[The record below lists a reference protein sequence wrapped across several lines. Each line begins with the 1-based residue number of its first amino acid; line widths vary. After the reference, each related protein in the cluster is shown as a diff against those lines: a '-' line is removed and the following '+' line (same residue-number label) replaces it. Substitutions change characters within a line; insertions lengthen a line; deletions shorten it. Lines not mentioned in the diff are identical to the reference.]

1 MNNSENMKFSPLTES
16 QKGIYFECMENP
28 ESTAYNNPFAVE
40 LPKTVDLDK
49 FEKAVRE
56 VALLHPALFTNIC
69 MKNGEPVMIQG
80 EKECNVIRTKGS
92 IEVAKADFVKPFDL
106 KNGILFRFEICEG
119 EDKNAFLFDV
129 HHTVFDGSSL
139 KIMLDQIFDCYS
151 GKEIKA
157 ETTSAFDVY
166 YIEKE
171 LMKSDE
177 YKAAQDFFK
186 NMLSGR
192 SFACDIIS
200 DRKEKGTGFSTA
212 FIPAPSGL
220 DYETAK
226 AFSKKNEITV
236 ATFFTASFA
245 YALSVFS
252 GSDEAC
258 FTTVSSGRHCMNI
271 PDTIGMFAKTLP
283 LCIDIPEKE
292 NPIDFLRNFKKT
304 FHGAVRNEMISF
316 GELASE
322 YGVNPKIS
330 FAYQGDIL
338 SGFEI
343 ENETV
348 EAVNISEFSPSD
360 ILCFILKSEKT
371 FYMMIEYNNELYTE
385 SLVENL
391 GECIFKIAEGMMTA
405 ENLCDISLVSDR
417 QKEFI
422 DEFNNTERDY
432 PLNQTVNTFFDES
445 VRKYPDNTALVFKD
459 KIYNYSEF
467 EAITRNIA
475 GHVLSHSISSEEFVA
490 VLAPR
495 NDFAVLSAWGII
507 RSGAAFQMLDSTY
520 PPERINYMLS
530 DSKANLLI
538 ADRSLIHLIE
548 GYAGKVLFTDEI
560 ENLPV
565 CNKISADIK
574 PENAITMIYTSGTTG
589 KPKGSVLE
597 NRNLAAFFLNHAEI
611 MKIDENSRI
620 ASYASFGFD
629 AGIMDIISAMSAG
642 AGLYI
647 VPDEIRL
654 DMVDVEK
661 FYISN
666 EITHGFMTTQVGRM
680 FAEITKCKSLRA
692 FLVGGEKLVPFKVQ
706 NGFDFI
712 NGYGPCETMA
722 YVCHHVVR
730 DNSLLQPI
738 GTPSGNTKLF
748 VADKHG
754 RLLPPGGVGE
764 LCISGTQVGRGYLGL
779 PEKTAEVFVNN
790 PYCDD
795 EKYRRMYKSGDIVR
809 ILPGGEIEY
818 VGRRDG
824 QVKIRGFR
832 VELTEIEEVIRRFEG
847 VNDATV
853 VAFDEAA
860 GGKYI
865 AAYVTGKEQINIDAL
880 HKFIGSEKPA
890 YMIPKI
896 TMQIDAIPY
905 NQNQKVNRRALPVP
919 EVKRTRIEIRK
930 PETEMQKAIFAF
942 ASDIIGSKDFG
953 IDSDLFECGMTS
965 IGLLRFNSL
974 LSEELNVDIGISDI
988 RRNSNI
994 KALAELAETAKT
1006 AEEFSVLDNYP
1017 LMKNQT
1023 GVYLDSIRNEDSLI
1037 YNIPVLFRIASEVDA
1052 EKLKTAV
1059 FSAINAHPYIK
1070 ATLKANEKGDIRI
1083 IRNDDE
1089 SAKVSVIETE
1099 SLPQQEELIRPFELI
1114 GGELYRAAIYITPAE
1129 KYLFIDVHHILADG
1143 VSLAVLVNDINLTY
1157 DGKEIECERFS
1168 GFDESVYEENIGD
1181 EIISTQKEYYR
1192 NLLEGCDGECL
1203 PEFLPESSKEE
1214 SGEFLCTMADTS
1226 ASVINYCTKAKISPN
1241 AFFNSVFAYT
1251 LSEILHTDDVTYC
1264 TIYNGRN
1271 NPRLDRCFAMLVKTL
1286 PVRCRI
1292 SDFSSVR
1299 ELVAKMQNQILDTM
1313 SNDSV
1318 PYMDVASAY
1327 GLKPDIF
1334 FNYQGDNFIFNT
1346 IGGHR
1351 AKMMN
1356 INIVP
1361 AKAPLT
1367 IEVFS
1372 EEGIFSIK
1380 ISYRKN
1386 CYNKDFASSLVE
1398 RLAKNASAFA
1408 TDDRLAAIQVEK
1420 KKGEKASKS
1429 GSSSQ
1434 KSAGQKDKQTETR
1447 IREVFASVLGIDE
1460 IDANDSFFEIGGT
1473 SLSASKVT
1481 MMLMSDG
1488 IEVKYGDI
1496 FANPSPSALAQFIWA
1511 RDNAGNVS
1519 AAPEKEP
1526 EKTTREALKW
1536 NLPKYANKVS
1546 RTSLGNV
1553 LLTGAVGF
1561 LGIHILRELLE
1572 IEDGHI
1578 YCLVRKGNFDSC
1590 EIRLR
1595 AMLFYYFSNGFEDV
1609 INERVSLIDADI
1621 TDDSLADA
1629 LEDIPFDTVIN
1640 CAACVK
1646 HFADDDIIERINV
1659 KGVENLIEICSRRD
1673 KKLIQISTVSVPGI
1687 HSEESYEK
1695 QIKMHENELF
1705 VIDDME
1711 NKYGISKYHAELK
1724 MFDAIENGMRGK
1736 VIRAGNLMGRHSDGE
1751 FQVNFESNMFFS
1763 GIRGFA
1769 VMGKY
1774 PISHMTD
1781 PMRFS
1786 PVDCTA
1792 KAMVLLSGT
1801 NDIFTAF
1808 NCDNRYGFDEMKV
1821 IDACNRNGII
1831 ILPEEDENYYAEFR
1845 KKLGDDKTNSM
1856 LNGLAA
1862 YDMPGKHPVETDNL
1876 FTTNILYRIG
1886 FSWPL
1891 VDDAYLDRAISNI
1904 NALDYFDLDNL
1915 QEE

>member
-1 MNNSENMKFSPLTES
+1 MNNSESNNIFHLTQS
-16 QKGIYFECMENP
+16 QLGIYFECMENP
-28 ESTAYNNPFAVE
+28 ESTAYNNPFVVE

-49 FEKAVRE
+49 FEKAVRDT
-56 VALLHPALFTNIC
+56 AFAHPALFVNVC
-69 MKNGEPVMIQG
+69 MKNGEPVMIEG
-80 EKECNVIRTKGS
+80 KKECNVLRTKGS
-92 IEVAKADFVKPFDL
+92 IEAAKASFIKPYDL
-106 KNGILFRFEICEG
+106 KNDILFRFEICED
-119 EDKNAFLFDV
+119 EEKNAFLLDV
-129 HHTVFDGSSL
+129 HHVVFDGSSL
-139 KIMLDQIFDCYS
+139 KIMLDNIFDCYS
-151 GKEIKA
+151 GKEITN
-157 ETTSAFDVY
+157 ETRTIFEASE
-166 YIEKE
+166 IEKE
-171 LMKSDE
+171 LMNSEE
-177 YKAAQDFFK
+177 YKKAQDYFR
-186 NMLSGR
+186 NMLGGR
-192 SFACDIIS
+192 SFNCDLIG
-200 DRKEKGTGFSTA
+200 DRKEKGTGFSTI
-212 FIPAPSGL
+212 FIPAPSEL
-220 DYETAK
+220 NYETVK

-236 ATFFTASFA
+236 ATFYTAAFA
-245 YALSVFS
+245 YALSVFT

-258 FTTVSSGRHCMNI
+258 FATVSSGRHCINL
-271 PDTIGMFAKTLP
+271 PDAIGMFAKTLP

-292 NPIDFLRNFKKT
+292 NTAEFLRNFKKT
-304 FHGAVRNEMISF
+304 FHGAVRNEIISF
-316 GELASE
+316 SELASE
-322 YGVNPKIS
+322 YGATPKIS

-343 ENETV
+343 ENEAV
-348 EAVNISEFSPSD
+348 SAVNIAQISPSD
-360 ILCFILKSEKT
+360 ILCFVLKNGNS
-371 FYMMIEYNNELYTE
+371 FDMMIQYSNELYTE
-385 SLVENL
+385 NLVKNL
-391 GECIFKIAEGMMTA
+391 GESVFEIAEGMMTA
-405 ENLCDISLVSDR
+405 ESLCDIQLVSPC
-417 QKEFI
+417 QKKFI
-422 DEFNNTERDY
+422 DEFNNTDRDY
-432 PLNQTVNTFFDES
+432 PTDLTVNTFFDEA
-445 VRKYPDNTALVFKD
+445 VKKHPGNTALVFKD

-467 EAITRNIA
+467 EAVTGRIA
-475 GHVLSHSISSEEFVA
+475 GYISSQGIQPEEFVA

-495 NDFAVLSAWGII
+495 DDFAVLSAWGII

-538 ADRSLIHLIE
+538 ADRNLIHLIE

-560 ENLPV
+560 DTLPV
-565 CNKISADIK
+565 CERPSAEIK

-597 NRNLAAFFLNHAEI
+597 NRNLAAFFLNHVET
-611 MKIDENSRI
+611 MKIDESSRL

-629 AGIMDIISAMSAG
+629 AGIMDIISAISAG
-642 AGLYI
+642 AGMYI

-666 EITHGFMTTQVGRM
+666 GITHGFMTTQVGRM
-680 FAEITKCKSLRA
+680 FAEITKCKTLKA
-692 FLVGGEKLVPFKVQ
+692 FMVGGEKLVPFKVQ
-706 NGFDFI
+706 DGFDFI

-722 YVCHHVVR
+722 YVCHQVVR

-738 GTPSGNTKLF
+738 GKPSGNIKLF

-779 PEKTAEVFVNN
+779 PEKTAEVFVKN
-790 PYCDD
+790 PYCQDK
-795 EKYRRMYKSGDIVR
+795 KYSRMYKSGDIVR
-809 ILPGGEIEY
+809 LLPSGEIDY

-847 VNDATV
+847 VSDATV
-853 VAFDEAA
+853 AAFDEAS

-865 AAYVTGKEQINIDAL
+865 AAYVTGENPINIEAL

-890 YMIPKI
+890 YMVPKV

-919 EVKRTRIEIRK
+919 EIKRTRSEITK
-930 PETEMQKAIFAF
+930 PETEMQRVIYAF
-942 ASDIIGSKDFG
+942 ASSIIGSKDFG
-953 IDSDLFECGMTS
+953 IESDLFECGMTS

-974 LSEELNVDIGISDI
+974 LSEELNVDISISDI
-988 RRNSNI
+988 RKNSNI
-994 KALAELAETAKT
+994 KAIATLAEAAKT
-1006 AEEFSVLDNYP
+1006 AEEFTALDDYP
-1017 LMKNQT
+1017 LMKNQA
-1023 GVYLDSIRNEDSLI
+1023 GVYLDSLRDENSLI
-1037 YNIPVLFRIASEVDA
+1037 YNIPVLFRIDSEVET
-1052 EKLKTAV
+1052 EKLREAV
-1059 FSAINAHPYIK
+1059 CKAINAHSYIK
-1070 ATLKANEKGDIRI
+1070 ATLKANEKGDIRV
-1083 IRNDDE
+1083 IRNDD
-1089 SAKVSVIETE
+1089 SAAEVSVIEIE
-1099 SLPQQEELIRPFELI
+1099 ALPLQEEIIRPFMLI
-1114 GGELYRAAIYITPAE
+1114 GGRLYRAEIYITPAE
-1129 KYLFIDVHHILADG
+1129 KYLFIDVHHILSDG
-1143 VSLAVLVNDINLTY
+1143 VSLAVLINDINLAY
-1157 DGKEIECERFS
+1157 EGKEPQNERFS
-1168 GFDESVYEENIGD
+1168 GFDESVYEESID
-1181 EIISTQKEYYR
+1181 EGVLSAQKEYYK
-1192 NLLEGCDGECL
+1192 NLLNGCDGDCL
-1203 PEFLPESSKEE
+1203 PEFQPESNKEE
-1214 SGEFLCTMADTS
+1214 SGEFFFDIENSAAVTDCCTRLR
-1226 ASVINYCTKAKISPN
+1226 VSPN
-1241 AFFNSVFAYT
+1241 AFFNSAFAYT
-1251 LSEILHTDDVTYC
+1251 LATLLHTDDVTYC

-1292 SDFSSVR
+1292 ADYGSVS
-1299 ELVAKMQNQILDTM
+1299 ELVAGMQNQILDTM

-1334 FNYQGDNFIFNT
+1334 FNYQGDNFIFDS
-1346 IGGHR
+1346 ICGHK
-1351 AKMMN
+1351 AETMD
-1356 INIVP
+1356 IDIIP

-1367 IEVFS
+1367 IEVFA
-1372 EEGIFSIK
+1372 EGGIYKVK

-1386 CYNKDFASSLVE
+1386 CYDRNFASSLAE
-1398 RLAKNASAFA
+1398 NLAENAEEFAKSNRLV
-1408 TDDRLAAIQVEK
+1408 AIQTEK
-1420 KKGEKASKS
+1420 KQKIKTTSS
-1429 GSSSQ
+1429 GNGVS
-1434 KSAGQKDKQTETR
+1434 KSAGQKDKQIENR
-1447 IREVFASVLGIDE
+1447 IREIFASVLGIEE

-1481 MMLMSDG
+1481 MMLMSES

-1496 FANPSPSALAQFIWA
+1496 FANPSPSALAEFIWA
-1511 RDNAGNVS
+1511 RDNADKIS
-1519 AAPEKEP
+1519 ASPEKASET
-1526 EKTTREALKW
+1526 TTRDALKW
-1536 NLPKYANKVS
+1536 NMTKYANKVK

-1561 LGIHILRELLE
+1561 LGIHILKELLE

-1578 YCLVRKGNFDSC
+1578 YCLVRKGSFDSC

-1595 AMLFYYFSNGFEDV
+1595 AMLFYYFSNGFDDV
-1609 INERVSLIDADI
+1609 IRERVSLIDADI
-1621 TDDSLADA
+1621 TDEALADV
-1629 LEDIPFDTVIN
+1629 LCDVPFDTVIN

-1659 KGVENLIEICSRRD
+1659 KGVENLIDICKKRD
-1673 KKLIQISTVSVPGI
+1673 KKLIQISTVSVPGL
-1687 HSEESYEK
+1687 HTEESYEK
-1695 QIKMHENELF
+1695 QVKMHENELF

-1724 MFDAIENGMRGK
+1724 MFDAIEGGMRGK

-1751 FQVNFESNMFFS
+1751 FQINFESNMFFS

-1774 PISHMTD
+1774 PVSHMTD

-1792 KAMVLLSGT
+1792 RAMVLLAGT

-1831 ILPEEDENYYAEFR
+1831 ILPEEDEAYYAEFR
-1845 KKLGDDKTNSM
+1845 QKLGDEKLNSM

-1862 YDMPGKHPVETDNL
+1862 YDIPGKHPVETDNL

-1891 VDDAYLDRAISNI
+1891 VDDAYLDRAIGNI
-1904 NALDYFDLDNL
+1904 NALDYFDVDKL
-1915 QEE
+1915 QED